1 MLKPLQNY
9 TIKGFLWYQGESNV
23 GHPDYAERLKTMVDL
38 WRSEWGLGELPFYFV
53 EIAPFGSYK
62 GTGSAFLREQQFKA
76 QSIIS
81 NSALISTNDLVE
93 PFWLTWLWRRR
104 MV

>member
-53 EIAPFGSYK
+53 EIAPFGNLMRQK
-62 GTGSAFLREQQFKA
+62 IFTRKTRPMWENVLP
-76 QSIIS
+76 I
-81 NSALISTNDLVE
+81 
-93 PFWLTWLWRRR
+93 WLWQRR